1 MKVSILMLFLL
12 SGQNA
17 FALGDP
23 SYNPLN
29 LSPSEYQ
36 SVNDM
41 GETTSRMGQW
51 SNERGYQDQQMID
64 EDPEMM
70 EEEILENK
78 IRDEELM
85 EEAQLPAETIKV
97 NRE

>member
-1 MKVSILMLFLL
+1 MKILLII
-12 SGQNA
+12 

-23 SYNPLN
+23 NYNPLN
-29 LSPSEYQ
+29 LSSSEYQ

-51 SNERGYQDQQMID
+51 SNERGYTDQQMMD
-64 EDPEMM
+64 ENPEFI
-70 EEEILENK
+70 EEEIRQNK
-78 IRDEELM
+78 IKDEKVLEK
-85 EEAQLPAETIKV
+85 EAPLQGPHI